1 MQVRNVHECGDIPPV
16 SFSKGTLIYKEV
28 KTLKYTT
35 RSRMGRFDV
44 ECYVNQTYTLKC
56 LNAPC

>member
-1 MQVRNVHECGDIPPV
+1 MQVRNVRERSDNPPV

-35 RSRMGRFDV
+35 RSRM
-44 ECYVNQTYTLKC
+44 
-56 LNAPC
+56 